1 MKMHFGIMTALI
13 TPLMEDG
20 VTLNEKAY
28 VEIIEDQIKNGVH
41 SLLTMGGTG
50 ESLTLPRETRKKAIE
65 LAVKTIN
72 HRVPVIAGVV
82 ELSVYDAIESAKM
95 VKEAGVDVLL
105 LSNPYG
111 GNTRLSGVI
120 DFFKKVDEAVD
131 MPIIIYNFPGRTGYN
146 VSPDIVG
153 KLIEAVP
160 NICGIKECAERYE
173 QTMELVGRF
182 GDQIAVLSGNEF
194 LGPWELLCGAD
205 GAVVAT
211 GNVMIREIV
220 KLYDIAKTGDIAKT
234 TEYGLSLF
242 PLMRALFKSPN
253 PGPSKYGM
261 ILRGFDAGK
270 PTIPC
275 VECEE
280 PVKVEVK
287 ALMEQYGII

>member
-13 TPLMEDG
+13 TPLLEDG

-28 VEIIEDQIKNGVH
+28 VEIIEDQLKNGVH

-65 LAVKTIN
+65 LAVKTVN
-72 HRVPVIAGVV
+72 HRVPVIASVV

-120 DFFKKVDEAVD
+120 DFFKMVDDAVD

-146 VSPDIVG
+146 VNPDIVG
-153 KLIEAVP
+153 ALLEAVP
-160 NICGIKECAERYE
+160 NVCGIKECAERYE
-173 QTMELVGRF
+173 QTMELIGRF
-182 GDQIAVLSGNEF
+182 GDRMAVLSGNEF

-211 GNVMIREIV
+211 GNVMIKEIV

-234 TEYGLSLF
+234 SEYGLSLF

-270 PTIPC
+270 PTTPC

-280 PVKVEVK
+280 PVKAEVK
-287 ALMEQYGII
+287 AEMEKLGII

>member
-1 MKMHFGIMTALI
+1 MKMHFGVMTALI
-13 TPLMEDG
+13 TPLMDDG

-28 VEIIEDQIKNGVH
+28 VEDQIKNGVH

-50 ESLTLPRETRKKAIE
+50 ESLTLPRETKKKAIE
-65 LAVKTIN
+65 LAVKTVN
-72 HRVPVIAGVV
+72 HRVPVIASAV
-82 ELSVYDAIESAKM
+82 ELSVYDAIESAEVIK
-95 VKEAGVDVLL
+95 KAGADVLL

-120 DFFKKVDEAVD
+120 DFFKKVDDAVD

-146 VSPDIVG
+146 VNPDIVG
-153 KLIEAVP
+153 ELLKAVP

-173 QTMELVGRF
+173 QTMELIGRF

-205 GAVVAT
+205 GCVVAT
-211 GNVMIREIV
+211 GNVMIKQIV
-220 KLYDIAKTGDIAKT
+220 ELYNIAKTGNIAKT
-234 TEYGLSLF
+234 SAYGLSLF

-261 ILRGFDAGK
+261 ILRGFAAGK
-270 PTIPC
+270 PTTPC

-280 PVKVEVK
+280 PVKAEVQAEMQK
-287 ALMEQYGII
+287 LGII

>member
-1 MKMHFGIMTALI
+1 MKFGVMTALI
-13 TPLMEDG
+13 TPLLEDG
-20 VTLNEKAY
+20 VTLNEQAY
-28 VEIIEDQIKNGVH
+28 VEVIEDQIKNGVH

-50 ESLTLPRETRKKAIE
+50 ESLTLPRETKKRAIE
-65 LAVKTIN
+65 LAVKTIDY
-72 HRVPVIAGVV
+72 RVPVIASVV

-95 VKEAGVDVLL
+95 VKEAGADVLL

-120 DFFKKVDEAVD
+120 DFFKKVDDAVD
-131 MPIIIYNFPGRTGYN
+131 MPMIIYNFPGRTGYN

-153 KLIEAVP
+153 ELIEAVP
-160 NICGIKECAERYE
+160 NICGIKECAERFD
-173 QTMELVGRF
+173 QTMELIGRF
-182 GDQIAVLSGNEF
+182 GDRIAVLSGNEF
-194 LGPWELLCGAD
+194 LGAWEMLCGAD
-205 GAVVAT
+205 GCVVAT

-220 KLYDIAKTGDIAKT
+220 KLYNIAKSGDIAKT

-242 PLMRALFKSPN
+242 PMMRALFKSPN

-270 PTIPC
+270 PTTPC

-280 PVKVEVK
+280 PVKAEVEAEMK
-287 ALMEQYGII
+287 KLGII